1 MAVNLTAKIIE
12 LLKMAGIDYSRI
24 AGKIDPNKI
33 KHLVTKTQKTATKPK
48 LIDALNKEKATFSD
62 ALKIFEDE
70 AQYISQMNEMELAN
84 FANNLDDYF
93 KVGGKKKNIESNVV
107 TTEGTPIEGTKL
119 TKLAERKGSKENLDK
134 DTLEGSMQGLMSL
147 VDELK
152 GISPKMRNQMDRNE
166 LAKFIQKMRGKKF
179 TNDEVKIVREYMDK
193 WGIGLAKE
201 KGAPA
206 MQYAKK
212 LGAKNKEEFEFI
224 EEYLDNIQ
232 SYSPNEFRETFDIK
246 KINMDINTAIE
257 NKLEKHF
264 KKKYKW
270 DKTKTDGG
278 LDDINYNKYEDELYQ
293 SQKEFGEFHTMYD
306 TNERPNIFGI
316 RTGKSWVNH
325 PNNYLDEASV
335 KLEEITGE
343 GLNVDFYKSYTEDAL
358 SKYPK
363 LEKFQYGGMVFKG
376 PDLGSTAHGSDELT
390 SRQRFLQ
397 PGGQQTT
404 STGLNYLLGEDDT
417 NRIPFRYG
425 KTAKKSK
432 KKDFSN
438 FRNIFLDMP
447 PEMVFREP
455 VNFPY
460 KSLED
465 IPPKVLAML
474 KKDPNFDLETFL
486 TKVGWSDSDKTR
498 IQERL
503 KGDDEAWGLYSPR
516 ADMSFLNYQK
526 FGESEPIADGLLSI
540 KSPTDEDKVQTIL
553 HEMRHGKMKE
563 PWFRASSAVPK
574 YVRDTEHPDYSF
586 QKYDDREDPNK
597 FVGGEELYVRFM
609 DQHFGDVAEKGSLAG
624 SDYKPYFD
632 KILKDLWDPYAENYK
647 NIIKEEKRVKS
658 KPYGLAGGG
667 IAGMLGEPAYE
678 DEEHRVPYQ
687 DGELVQ
693 GETYMP
699 PKKFY
704 GIGLGPLLDKFMSE
718 GRPRDKE
725 GFHTT
730 LNKNDLINLLNYLK
744 EDQDI
749 NLEDELMFRFGRFD
763 PEKNSQ
769 LHIGIGKDQKEIG
782 FKKKIDFNKLL
793 MGKANGGRIGF
804 KNGKGPKMSR
814 RTFLKGLGALAA
826 LPVFGK
832 FFKFAKPGA
841 KVADLTSVPIKNA
854 EGMPAWFKPLVNRV
868 IKEGDDVTKQFAWKE
883 RQIIH
888 SKKLG
893 EEQGV
898 KVYQDL
904 DNQTISVEYQSA
916 DNMGGIDDSVNLE
929 YKAAEEIATKKG
941 SVKTKSTFEANEAY
955 PYQNPKDYKDV
966 TFQDINAVNK
976 VDDLFSDTSALK
988 QFGTNKDL
996 PKKELEIAKQK
1007 RKRVKKINESPAEEL
1022 GPLDESPYDP
1032 IDYGEYANGGVAGML
1047 GE

>member
-179 TNDEVKIVREYMDK
+179 TNDEVKIVREYMDQ

-390 SRQRFLQ
+390 TRQRFLQ

-658 KPYGLAGGG
+658 KPYGLADGG
-667 IAGMLGEPAYE
+667 IARLGFAGGSLVDKGRRGFLKFLGGTAAGIAAMKVGLTKLLGGKSAPAVQKVIDDVVINNKTGAPDWFQPLVTKILREGTDTPGLAYGERQITKSMNTPNGKVDVIYKMDTGDIELSFVGDKTALGEQV
-678 DEEHRVPYQ
+678 D
-687 DGELVQ
+687 LV
-693 GETYMP
+693 Y
-699 PKKFY
+699 
-704 GIGLGPLLDKFMSE
+704 
-718 GRPRDKE
+718 
-725 GFHTT
+725 
-730 LNKNDLINLLNYLK
+730 
-744 EDQDI
+744 
-749 NLEDELMFRFGRFD
+749 
-763 PEKNSQ
+763 
-769 LHIGIGKDQKEIG
+769 
-782 FKKKIDFNKLL
+782 
-793 MGKANGGRIGF
+793 
-804 KNGKGPKMSR
+804 
-814 RTFLKGLGALAA
+814 
-826 LPVFGK
+826 
-832 FFKFAKPGA
+832 KPGQ
-841 KVADLTSVPIKNA
+841 VIE
-854 EGMPAWFKPLVNRV
+854 EGKYAGK
-868 IKEGDDVTKQFAWKE
+868 KEGDEFIASETVPESYVTGYKDDVDWNIDIGSRETENVGELASDLSELKTFATGQKPNMKEIVEGIKKNKE
-883 RQIIH
+883 RIQMDENPADWLVDKYGDYPYA
-888 SKKLG
+888 SGGLARLLG
-893 EEQGV
+893 E
-898 KVYQDL
+898 
-904 DNQTISVEYQSA
+904 
-916 DNMGGIDDSVNLE
+916 
-929 YKAAEEIATKKG
+929 
-941 SVKTKSTFEANEAY
+941 
-955 PYQNPKDYKDV
+955 
-966 TFQDINAVNK
+966 
-976 VDDLFSDTSALK
+976 
-988 QFGTNKDL
+988 
-996 PKKELEIAKQK
+996 
-1007 RKRVKKINESPAEEL
+1007 
-1022 GPLDESPYDP
+1022 
-1032 IDYGEYANGGVAGML
+1032 
-1047 GE
+1047 